1 MPLYSIGHSNHSVE
15 RFFRLLA
22 GFGISV
28 IVDVRSVPYS
38 RHVPHFNRENLIKLA
53 GEKGIGYEWRGESL
67 GGKHLSDDVRPES
80 DFKNAIEK
88 LARDFGYDSGG
99 KVAVL
104 VCAEGN
110 PRNCHRATLI
120 GPSLR
125 ALVEH
130 PVDLQHILPDG
141 TLISQSML
149 EESGEVPRQ
158 DRSGTMNLFD
168 K

>member
-15 RFFRLLA
+15 RFFQLLA
-22 GFGISV
+22 GFCVSV

-38 RHVPHFNRENLIKLA
+38 RHVPHFNRENLLKLA
-53 GEKGIGYEWRGESL
+53 GEKGISYEWRGDSL
-67 GGKHLSDDVRPES
+67 GGRHSSDGVRWS
-80 DFKNAIEK
+80 GSFKNAIER
-88 LARDFGYDSGG
+88 LARDFGDDAGM
-99 KVAVL
+99 KIAVL

-110 PRNCHRATLI
+110 PRKCHRATLI

-125 ALVEH
+125 ALVDH

-149 EESGEVPRQ
+149 EENGEVPRQ